1 MKTHRVLLATLLLV
15 STVSLAACGAATPAP
30 TARPTSITVADD
42 IGSAVEVVGTVERI
56 VSLAP
61 SNTEIAFALG
71 LGDRLVGVTEFCD
84 YPPEALAIEK
94 IGGLE
99 ANVEQVVS
107 LDPDLVLAIGG
118 EPVSPVVEQLRG
130 LGLTALVLAP
140 DGLEGIYHDIELI
153 GQVAGVPERAAE
165 LVARMQERVA
175 AVTALTA
182 NVTERPLVFYE
193 LDATDPAKPWTG
205 GAGSWHDQFIQ
216 MAGGENLAGDQ
227 PNAWV
232 QLNAEEIV
240 ERNPD
245 IIMLGDANWGVS
257 VESVAQRPGWEVIA
271 AVQNGKVFP
280 IDDNLISRPGPRVVD
295 GLEALARLIHPEL
308 FE

>member
-1 MKTHRVLLATLLLV
+1 MKTYRALCATLLLV
-15 STVSLAACGAATPAP
+15 SVISLAACGVASPPP
-30 TARPTSITVADD
+30 TAQPTAVTVTDD

-71 LGDRLVGVTEFCD
+71 LGDKVVGVTEFCD

-94 IGGLE
+94 IGGVE
-99 ANVEQVVS
+99 PNVEKIVS

-118 EPVSPVVEQLRG
+118 EPNPPAIDQLRG
-130 LGLTALVLAP
+130 LGLTVLVLKP
-140 DGLEGIYHDIELI
+140 TDLESLYHGIELV
-153 GQVAGVPERAAE
+153 GQAAGAPEQATG
-165 LVARMQERVA
+165 LVAQMRQRVA

-182 NVTERPLVFYE
+182 NVAERPLVFYE
-193 LDATDPAKPWTG
+193 LDATDPARPFTA
-205 GAGSWHDQFIQ
+205 GAASWHDQFIR

-227 PNAWV
+227 PSAWV
-232 QLNAEEIV
+232 QMNAEEIV
-240 ERNPD
+240 ARNPA
-245 IIMLGDANWGVS
+245 IIVLGDANWGVTAD
-257 VESVAQRPGWEVIA
+257 SVAERPGWETIA
-271 AVQNGKVFP
+271 AVQNGKVLP

-308 FE
+308 FQ